1 MFKKLVRT
9 LRGFKTVLF
18 SKKEKFDFKV
28 INGKNI
34 KAIKGCIRIN
44 NDMDDVWFNKL
55 SQNSEKIF
63 DIGCNVGYT
72 SLVALSNDNVK
83 KVLMVDPNP
92 EALALASKN
101 VISNNYIHKT
111 SSFLGFVSDQ
121 NDSEL
126 EFYTIGSGAAGSMYK
141 SHADTAATIGSSYKV
156 QTTTIDFLA
165 DYFQWVPDFMKIDV
179 EGAEFF
185 VLNGAK
191 KTVTTNPI
199 KILVEMHSSKE
210 LSMFENGTKV
220 LNWCKEVGYNAW
232 YIRESKLLTTTESI
246 MDRGKC
252 HLLLLPLNTPYP
264 DYLKNSKE
272 RETLYS

>member
-1 MFKKLVRT
+1 MIRKLKKT
-9 LRGFKTVLF
+9 LGGIRHLLF
-18 SKKEKFDFKV
+18 TKKEKFEYSV

-34 KAIKGCIRIN
+34 KATKGCIRID

-92 EALALASKN
+92 EALAMANKN
-101 VISNNYIHKT
+101 VIFNNYVHKT
-111 SSFLGFVSDQ
+111 NSFLGFVSDEI
-121 NDSEL
+121 DAEL
-126 EFYTIGSGAAGSMYK
+126 EFFTLGYGAAGSMYK
-141 SHADTAATIGSSYKV
+141 THAETAAAIGSSYKV
-156 QTTTIDFLA
+156 QTTTIDFIA
-165 DYFQWVPDFMKIDV
+165 DYFQWAPDFMKVDV

-191 KTVTTNPI
+191 KTVVNNPI
-199 KILVEMHSSKE
+199 KILVEMHSSPE
-210 LSMFENGTKV
+210 LSMLDNAAKV

-232 YIRESKLLTTTESI
+232 YIRDGQLLTTAETVKT
-246 MDRGKC
+246 RGKC
-252 HLLLLPLNTPYP
+252 HLLLLPINTPYP
-264 DYLKNSKE
+264 NYLMNSKE
-272 RETLYS
+272 REKL

>member
-1 MFKKLVRT
+1 MFKKFKRT
-9 LRGFKTVLF
+9 LRGFKTIIF
-18 SKKEKFDFKV
+18 SEKEKFESKV

-34 KAIKGCIRIN
+34 KAIRGCIRIK

-83 KVLMVDPNP
+83 KMLMVDPNP
-92 EALALASKN
+92 EALAMANKN
-101 VISNNYIHKT
+101 LIYNNYIHKT

-121 NDSEL
+121 NDAEL
-126 EFYTIGSGAAGSMYK
+126 EFYTIGFGAAGSMYK
-141 SHADTAATIGSSYKV
+141 THAETAAATGSSYKV
-156 QTTTIDFLA
+156 QTTTIDFLT
-165 DYFQWVPDFMKIDV
+165 DHFQWIPDFIKIDV

-191 KTVTTNPI
+191 KTVTNNKI
-199 KILVEMHSSKE
+199 KVLVEMHSSTE
-210 LSMFENGTKV
+210 LSMFDNATKV

-232 YIRESKLLTTTESI
+232 YIKENQLLNSVEVI
-246 MDRGKC
+246 KNRGKC
-252 HLLLLPLNTPYP
+252 HLLLLPSNIEFP
-264 DYLKNSKE
+264 DYLKDSKE
-272 RETLYS
+272 REKL

>member
-1 MFKKLVRT
+1 MIRKIKKT
-9 LRGFKTVLF
+9 LGGIRHLLF
-18 SKKEKFDFKV
+18 AKREKFENSV

-34 KAIKGCIRIN
+34 KAIKGCIRVD

-72 SLVALSNDNVK
+72 SLVALSNDNIK
-83 KVLMVDPNP
+83 KMLMVDPNP
-92 EALALASKN
+92 EALAIANKN
-101 VISNNYIHKT
+101 VIYNNYVHKT
-111 SSFLGFVSDQ
+111 CSFLGFVSDQ
-121 NDSEL
+121 NDAEL
-126 EFYTIGSGAAGSMYK
+126 EFFTLGYGAAGSMYK
-141 SHADTAATIGSSYKV
+141 SHAETAAAIGSSYKV

-165 DYFQWVPDFMKIDV
+165 DYFQWSPDFMKVDV

-191 KTVTTNPI
+191 KTVTNNPM
-199 KILVEMHSSKE
+199 KILVEMHSSQE
-210 LSMFENGTKV
+210 LSMFDNATKV

-232 YIRESKLLTTTESI
+232 YIRDSELLSSAETIEK
-246 MDRGKC
+246 RGKC

-264 DYLKNSKE
+264 EYLANSKE
-272 RETLYS
+272 REKL

>member
-1 MFKKLVRT
+1 MFKKLIRT

-18 SKKEKFDFKV
+18 SRKEKLDFKV

-72 SLVALSNDNVK
+72 SLLALSNDNVK

-92 EALALASKN
+92 DALGLASKN
-101 VISNNYIHKT
+101 VIYNNYIHKT

-156 QTTTIDFLA
+156 RTTTIDFLA
-165 DYFQWVPDFMKIDV
+165 DYFQWVPDFIKIDV

-199 KILVEMHSSKE
+199 KILVEMHSSPE
-210 LSMFENGTKV
+210 LSMFDNATKV

-232 YIRESKLLTTTESI
+232 YIRESKLLNTTDSI

-252 HLLLLPLNTPYP
+252 HLLLLPLDTPYP

>member
-1 MFKKLVRT
+1 MIRKLKKT
-9 LRGFKTVLF
+9 LGGIRHLIF
-18 SKKEKFDFKV
+18 SKKEKFEYSV

-34 KAIKGCIRIN
+34 KATKGCVRTE

-83 KVLMVDPNP
+83 KILMVDPNP
-92 EALALASKN
+92 EALAMANKN
-101 VISNNYIHKT
+101 VICNNYIHKT
-111 SSFLGFVSDQ
+111 NSFLGFVSDQ
-121 NDSEL
+121 NDAEL
-126 EFYTIGSGAAGSMYK
+126 EFFTLGHGAAGSMYK
-141 SHADTAATIGSSYKV
+141 THAETAAAIGSSYKV

-165 DYFQWVPDFMKIDV
+165 DYFQWIPDFMKIDV

-191 KTVTTNPI
+191 KTVTTNPL
-199 KILVEMHSSKE
+199 KILVEMHSSPE
-210 LSMFENGTKV
+210 LSMFDNAAKV

-232 YIRESKLLTTTESI
+232 YIREGQIVDTPETIAK
-246 MDRGKC
+246 RGKC
-252 HLLLLPLNTPYP
+252 HLLLLPSNATYP
-264 DYLKNSKE
+264 DYLMNSKE
-272 RETLYS
+272 REKL